1 MIRTTLL
8 LTLPL
13 ALVACSTE
21 HEKADDTVGADGS
34 QSPKSNP
41 LIERFDDTVLVVDAN
56 GVGPKGTEPFRF
68 GSKRDE
74 VDAGLTK
81 AFGTA
86 PEIGENAECGAGP
99 MQFSSYGPLQVA
111 YQDDRFAGW
120 FLRAGEGVTS
130 VDGIRPG
137 VTTLSALKGERAV
150 REIDSTLPG
159 EFEYTSADFGTIRG
173 FSVGDTI
180 TALQAGL
187 SCVFR

>member
-13 ALVACSTE
+13 ALLACSNE
-21 HEKADDTVGADGS
+21 PEEADDTAGADLS
-34 QSPKSNP
+34 QSPTSNP
-41 LIERFDDTVLVVDAN
+41 LIERFGDTVLVVDAN
-56 GVGPKGTEPFRF
+56 GVGAKGAEPFRF
-68 GSKRDE
+68 GSERDE
-74 VDAGLTK
+74 VDAGLTG
-81 AFGTA
+81 AYGTA

-99 MQFSSYGPLQVA
+99 MQFSTYGPLQVA
-111 YQDDRFAGW
+111 YQNDRFTGW
-120 FLRAGEGVTS
+120 LLRAGDGVTS

-173 FSVGDTI
+173 FSEGDTI

-187 SCVFR
+187 GCVYR